1 MTRQFK
7 VLSFAGASLLC
18 AVLWPVPL
26 YAQQTPARG
35 TGSSEGQQTATTQA
49 QGSGGGQQAGT
60 RPGRSL
66 PAQGSS
72 AERAQGFSVVLVV
85 GDLQGPAGDEDV
97 PVAARRALADMKDF
111 LPYKSYKL
119 VDAAWIVGTT
129 HATSRLR
136 GPEDRDYEL
145 EITTSDPRMARL
157 TGVGL
162 APSASG
168 GPRVGVSFSLRD
180 VGGGRDAGGA
190 ATGSEPNLS
199 SLQREMAILEKQ
211 YADARTKYSATHPE
225 AKRLEEELQATERK
239 VYAQQRQ
246 LERAMGAQGRTNGR
260 AVINTSFTMDIGETV
275 VVGTSRLSGNSKALI
290 ALLTAVPQKSS
301 HR

>member
-7 VLSFAGASLLC
+7 TLSIAGVAALC
-18 AVLWPVPL
+18 AVLWPMPL
-26 YAQQTPARG
+26 YAQQAAGPARS
-35 TGSSEGQQTATTQA
+35 TVSAQRGSAAAS
-49 QGSGGGQQAGT
+49 
-60 RPGRSL
+60 
-66 PAQGSS
+66 
-72 AERAQGFSVVLVV
+72 AQGFSVVLVV
-85 GDLQGPAGDEDV
+85 GDLQGSGGEEDV

-157 TGVGL
+157 TGAGPT
-162 APSASG
+162 PSASG
-168 GPRVGVSFSLRD
+168 APRVGVSFALRD
-180 VGGGRDAGGA
+180 VGAGREVESQGA
-190 ATGSEPNLS
+190 ASGVSLS

-211 YADARTKYSATHPE
+211 YADARAKYSGTHPE

-239 VYAQQRQ
+239 IAAQQRQ
-246 LERAMGAQGRTNGR
+246 LERAMGAQSRNSGRP
-260 AVINTSFTMDIGETV
+260 VINTSFTMDIGETV

-301 HR
+301 RR

>member
-7 VLSFAGASLLC
+7 TVSFAGAAALC

-26 YAQQTPARG
+26 HAQQGGSPARS
-35 TGSSEGQQTATTQA
+35 TVSGQ
-49 QGSGGGQQAGT
+49 
-60 RPGRSL
+60 RPPGVS
-66 PAQGSS
+66 P
-72 AERAQGFSVVLVV
+72 QGFSVVLVV
-85 GDLQGPAGDEDV
+85 GDLQGPAGDDDV

-157 TGVGL
+157 TGTGL
-162 APSASG
+162 AASASG
-168 GPRVGVSFSLRD
+168 APRVGVSFALRD
-180 VGGGRDAGGA
+180 VGGARDAGA
-190 ATGSEPNLS
+190 PATGETNGASLQ

-211 YADARTKYSATHPE
+211 YSDMRGKYSASHPE
-225 AKRLEEELQATERK
+225 AKRLEEELQTVERK
-239 VYAQQRQ
+239 VAAQQRQ
-246 LERAMGAQGRTNGR
+246 VERAMGAQNRTNSR

-290 ALLTAVPQKSS
+290 ALLTAVPQKPS
-301 HR
+301 RR